1 MNQVKKVMVVML
13 PTENINKNGIQP
25 FKGKHGLM
33 VPCTGAQARK
43 WSHLECHTIE
53 AQHLYLLSD
62 EQINIGDYI
71 YSPIEEVENEDWQ
84 VRKVEDIL
92 NEESHN
98 IVVLDNENKRQRFS
112 FSYSK
117 KIIASTD
124 ETLNLPRPSKAFIQ
138 RYCEDGPIDKVN
150 VEYEENCHGV
160 YLPKRAKDN
169 TITIH
174 PVKYQFS
181 REEVTTLVSKVLYD
195 ANNVDYSKMDLREK
209 ASFLSEWLDNNL
221 N

>member
-53 AQHLYLLSD
+53 AQHLYFVVNEKMVEGDYVYSELSD
-62 EQINIGDYI
+62 PPTPAHCIQKNFT
-71 YSPIEEVENEDWQ
+71 IEVDG
-84 VRKVEDIL
+84 KDIL
-92 NEESHN
+92 
-98 IVVLDNENKRQRFS
+98 
-112 FSYSK
+112 YSDAQSCMNY

-138 RYCEDGPIDKVN
+138 KYCEDGPINKVN

-160 YLPKRAKDN
+160 SLPKRAKDN

-174 PVKYQFS
+174 PVKYQFT
-181 REEVTTLVSKVLYD
+181 REEVTTLISKVLHD

>member
-43 WSHLECHTIE
+43 WSRLECHTIE
-53 AQHLYLLSD
+53 AQHLYFCVN
-62 EQINIGDYI
+62 EEMVEGDYV
-71 YSPIEEVENEDWQ
+71 YSELTNPPTPAHCVQKNFIL
-84 VRKVEDIL
+84 DIDGKDML
-92 NEESHN
+92 YADAQSCMN
-98 IVVLDNENKRQRFS
+98 
-112 FSYSK
+112 Y

-124 ETLNLPRPSKAFIQ
+124 EILNLPRPSKAFIQ
-138 RYCEDGPIDKVN
+138 KYCENGPIDKVN
-150 VEYEENCHGV
+150 VEYEENCMGV

-174 PVKYQFS
+174 PIKYQFT
-181 REEVTTLVSKVLYD
+181 REEVTILISKALYNT
-195 ANNVDYSKMDLREK
+195 NNVDYSKMDLREK
-209 ASFLSEWLDNNL
+209 VSYLSEWLDKNL

>member
-43 WSHLECHTIE
+43 WSNLECHTME
-53 AQHLYLLSD
+53 AQHLYFC
-62 EQINIGDYI
+62 INEELKEDDWI
-71 YSPIEEVENEDWQ
+71 YSELSNPHTPAHCIQKNFVSNFGNGNEY
-84 VRKVEDIL
+84 IL
-92 NEESHN
+92 
-98 IVVLDNENKRQRFS
+98 
-112 FSYSK
+112 YSDAQTCMNY

-124 ETLNLPRPSKAFIQ
+124 ETLELPRPSKAFIQ
-138 RYCEDGPIDKVN
+138 KYCEYGPFDKVN
-150 VEYEENCHGV
+150 VEYEENCNGV

-169 TITIH
+169 TITVH
-174 PVKYQFS
+174 PLQYLFTRK
-181 REEVTTLVSKVLYD
+181 EVTALVSKVLYD
-195 ANNVDYSKMDLREK
+195 ANNVDYPKMDLREK
-209 ASFLSEWLDNNL
+209 AIYLNEWLDNNL